1 MYLKPEHL
9 AEKRYEK
16 YKSALRPYDFFPEIQ
31 HLDFESLAESDR
43 VFLQDFG
50 IFNSELEEEMFM
62 LRVRVPGGRVGA
74 ENFIQIAKMA
84 ERYDL
89 TILLTARSGI
99 QLHGIEAEDVLELF
113 NAVNALPGLSTWQT
127 FGDNV
132 RNVVTDPY
140 DGIGPSCEIESFP
153 IIEKMHDFFLKNPEL
168 VGMLPRRISIGITGM
183 RRNVWPLFSNDLFF
197 GLAEKDG
204 MKGFNVYMG
213 GKNTEISQRADIFLP
228 PEEVADFA
236 AAVIEAF
243 NRYGLREKRMK
254 SRLFHMIEHY
264 GMEQVKSF
272 IAEFYGKGWTES
284 GESLLI
290 KERIPDRV
298 ELSDGRWGVRWHTE
312 YGLVTPE
319 EAMRAAEYAKTEGA
333 DVRIGIDQQLY
344 LLGLPTPEVDLPK
357 HDTAATVVACAGS
370 EYCPFSYWSIKEE
383 AHYLPAKR
391 LEKDGIRVGFSGCL
405 KGCGRHKHCD
415 IGIVGLRN
423 ANFGDDDRSARIFL
437 GGEISEGN
445 AVTEVYLR
453 SVPLENLNAIVSL
466 LIDLYEASGLE
477 DFETFSADVLKK
489 FEPEF
494 VEFYLLARL
503 ATGKAVP
510 FDPKKCTETIAREF
524 GPEAFVEIALMQG
537 WKKASDALMKK
548 MWFAKK
554 VATVQHMDPTKR
566 RIR

>member
-31 HLDFESLAESDR
+31 SLDFESLAESDR

-74 ENFIQIAKMA
+74 DNFIKIAEMA

-89 TILLTARSGI
+89 TILLTARAGI

-113 NAVNALPGLSTWQT
+113 NAVNDLPGLSTWQT

-140 DGIGPSCEIESFP
+140 DGVGPDCKIESFP
-153 IIEKMHDFFLKNPEL
+153 IIERMHRFFHKNPEL

-197 GLAEKDG
+197 GLAERDG
-204 MKGFNVYMG
+204 VKGFNVYMG
-213 GKNTEISQRADIFLP
+213 GKNTEISQSADIFLP
-228 PEEVADFA
+228 ADEVADFA

-264 GMEQVKSF
+264 GMEQVKAF
-272 IAEFYGKGWTES
+272 VAEFYDKAWES
-284 GESLLI
+284 AGESLLG
-290 KERIPDRV
+290 KERIPDTV
-298 ELSDGRWGVRWHTE
+298 ALDGGRWGVRWHTE

-319 EAMRAAEYAKTEGA
+319 EAMRAAEYAKAEGA

-344 LLGLPTPEVDLPK
+344 LLGLPSPEVDLPR
-357 HDTAATVVACAGS
+357 HETAATVVACAGS

-383 AHYLPAKR
+383 AHYLPADR
-391 LEKDGIRVGFSGCL
+391 LEQDGIRIGFSGCL

-437 GGEISEGN
+437 GGEISEGK
-445 AVTEVYLR
+445 ATTEVYLR
-453 SVPLENLNAIVSL
+453 SIPLKSLNETVSL
-466 LIDLYEASGLE
+466 LIDLFEGSGLE
-477 DFETFSADVLKK
+477 DFETFSAQVLKK

-494 VEFYLLARL
+494 IEFYLLARL
-503 ATGKAVP
+503 AGYQAVP
-510 FDPKKCTETIAREF
+510 LDPGMDAEAIA
-524 GPEAFVEIALMQG
+524 EALDKGLAEIAAKEG
-537 WKKASDALMKK
+537 WKKASDALMKR
-548 MWFAKK
+548 MWYTKK
-554 VATVQHMDPTKR
+554 AATVHHMDPSKR
-566 RIR
+566 NIR